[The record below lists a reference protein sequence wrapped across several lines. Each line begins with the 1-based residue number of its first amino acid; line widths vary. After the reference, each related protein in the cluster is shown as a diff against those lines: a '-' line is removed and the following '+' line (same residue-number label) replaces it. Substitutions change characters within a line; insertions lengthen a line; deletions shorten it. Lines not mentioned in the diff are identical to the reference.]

1 MAAPDFFCRT
11 LSARRSS
18 GFTLLEISIVLL
30 VLSLMMG
37 GLLAMV
43 AQETRRSKMAELKMK
58 MDAIEYALVSY
69 SKRSDT
75 VALPCPANPE
85 LALEHA
91 DFGFA
96 ANPGCTTGTGSRA
109 IPAAYRDGSS
119 ASGTVPVRTIG
130 LPDEYAFDP
139 WGNKFTYASGL
150 LITAANALT
159 TYPVTSTTASQ
170 INFRDTNGV
179 DYDNVVA
186 VVLSHG
192 MNGFGAFSRTGQRKA
207 VSSTNANERLNCG
220 CTSNAANSYSNR
232 YIFGSF
238 TGDAS
243 TASARFDDVVRGY
256 QRNFFLLTNDI
267 VIP

>member
-69 SKRSDT
+69 SKRAT
-75 VALPCPANPE
+75 TLALPCPANPT

-96 ANPGCTTGTGSRA
+96 VAAGCSS
-109 IPAAYRDGSS
+109 IPSPAYRDGSS
-119 ASGTVPVRTIG
+119 AAGTVPVRTLG

-139 WGNKFTYASGL
+139 WGNRFTYAVGL
-150 LITAANALT
+150 LITSTNALI
-159 TYPVTSTTASQ
+159 TYPVTSTAASQ

-186 VVLSHG
+186 VVVSHG

-220 CTSNAANSYSNR
+220 CTSDTANSYSNR